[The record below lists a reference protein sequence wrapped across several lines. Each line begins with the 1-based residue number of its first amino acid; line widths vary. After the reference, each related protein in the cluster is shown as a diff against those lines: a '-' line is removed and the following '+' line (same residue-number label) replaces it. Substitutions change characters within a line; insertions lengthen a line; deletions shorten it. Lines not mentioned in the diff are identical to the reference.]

1 MHIDIR
7 HQPFDAWRE
16 LSAYTHAVDYRTKAG
31 ACAAFVGS
39 MRDFNE
45 GEAVHS
51 MHLEHYPGMTEKQ
64 LAAIVEEIKEVN
76 ELLDVLVLHRVGVIT
91 PCEEIVLVCCWSS
104 HRKAAFDSCRAIM
117 EALKSKAPFWKKE
130 TLNDGERWVARNT
143 PG

>member
-1 MHIDIR
+1 MSLTKQMSELALQSKRASRLLTRMSTNDKNACLMAMADVLIDN
-7 HQPFDAWRE
+7 AN
-16 LSAYTHAVDYRTKAG
+16 S
-31 ACAAFVGS
+31 
-39 MRDFNE
+39 
-45 GEAVHS
+45 
-51 MHLEHYPGMTEKQ
+51 
-64 LAAIVEEIKEVN
+64 IKEAN

-91 PCEEIVLVCCWSS
+91 PGEEIVLVCCWSS